1 MHMVLKY
8 TFSCS
13 IIRLMQ
19 FHIGLI
25 SIEKI
30 IKTMNVLPLDFISS
44 ATKSLANQIKDVILK
59 LFISIQFTI
68 DFVYVLFIHIF
79 NRHSP

>member
-1 MHMVLKY
+1 MALGY
-8 TFSCS
+8 TFSFS
-13 IIRLMQ
+13 TSLYYELIRLMQ

-44 ATKSLANQIKDVILK
+44 ATKSLANQIKDVPLK
-59 LFISIQFTI
+59 LFNSM
-68 DFVYVLFIHIF
+68 Y
-79 NRHSP
+79 N